1 MQPRVRLSIPP
12 NFSKFPPPPQVRAA
26 ELTKQTA
33 QASRANANRR
43 DQASRFN
50 SVSQFTHVEEDLSS
64 FDLVDAGVAPRAAPV
79 AAVAQQTPQ
88 VTPHIVQGEDEESDD
103 DWDMIKNKAAG
114 KAPAAPAP
122 AAPAA
127 PQAPAPVQQA
137 AAVVQEQQA
146 PPPVVEAPPRPVT
159 PPPAQQAPESM
170 SLDMDLGLSLDEP
183 GPSLSLSPGDA
194 PAPPAPQQV
203 EVRASA
209 AESMQQQPDAPVAFQ
224 APVAP
229 PVAAP
234 AVDVM
239 LSPVKPQAP
248 VDLFGDLQPAQTSN
262 ADLFGGPPMAKTPTP
277 KNLDD
282 DLLFAPGPRVGE
294 GLGAPVGSADP
305 LGLDLDFAPS
315 TGTSPKKTG
324 TGNQSLDD
332 MLNF

>member
-1 MQPRVRLSIPP
+1 MMGECDCVREWSSIPLDFLP
-12 NFSKFPPPPQVRAA
+12 ISPQVRAA

-64 FDLVDAGVAPRAAPV
+64 FDLVDAGVAPRAAPQ
-79 AAVAQQTPQ
+79 APAMQQTPQ

-103 DWDMIKNKAAG
+103 DWDMIKNKAG
-114 KAPAAPAP
+114 KAPAAAAPAP

-127 PQAPAPVQQA
+127 PQAPVQEAAP
-137 AAVVQEQQA
+137 VVQEQQA

-194 PAPPAPQQV
+194 PVPPAPQQP
-203 EVRASA
+203 EIRSSA
-209 AESMQQQPDAPVAFQ
+209 AESIPQQPVAPVAFQ

-229 PVAAP
+229 AAP
-234 AVDVM
+234 AVDLTMV
-239 LSPVKPQAP
+239 SPVKPAAP
-248 VDLFGDLQPAQTSN
+248 SVDLFGDLQPAQSSN
-262 ADLFGGPPMAKTPTP
+262 QDLFGGPPMAKTPTP

-294 GLGAPVGSADP
+294 GLGAPVAGADP

-324 TGNQSLDD
+324 NQSLDD